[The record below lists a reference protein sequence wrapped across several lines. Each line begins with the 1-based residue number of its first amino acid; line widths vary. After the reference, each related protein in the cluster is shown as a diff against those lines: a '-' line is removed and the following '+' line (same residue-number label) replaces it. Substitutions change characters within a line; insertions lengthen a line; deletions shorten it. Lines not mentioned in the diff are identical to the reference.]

1 MEVNLINSLTQVDA
15 EAWNALTGV
24 AYPFMRHEFL
34 LALEQSG
41 AVSEQTGWLPR
52 HLLVMDKEELLAV
65 MPLYLKQ
72 HSFGEY
78 VFDHQW
84 ANAYYRNG
92 LDYYP
97 KWLSAIPFT
106 PCQGARFCIKPG
118 IDPSVVLQLLFDFI
132 KNLSE
137 LNAVS
142 SWHCLFPE
150 VRQLELLQAME
161 LGIREG
167 VQFHWFNK
175 GYVCFDDFLQTL
187 SAAKRKMIKRE
198 RRRVIEQGVCL
209 QRIAG
214 HEAGAEQW
222 QAFFRFYAMTY
233 LKKASQPYLNLAFF
247 QQIAATMGEQLLLV
261 FALKDDQYVGAA
273 LSFVGSDTLYGRYW
287 GCHEEYN
294 ALHFEACYYQ
304 GLDYCIEQGLSR
316 FDSGAQ
322 GEHKISRGFEPI
334 TTYSAHWIKDAGFA
348 KAITQFLARE
358 QTSIRLYKEDAMAYL
373 PFKQQSADLL

>member
-15 EAWNALTGV
+15 EAWNELAGV
-24 AYPFMRHEFL
+24 TYPFMRHEFL

-52 HLLVMDKEELLAV
+52 HLLVKVKNELIAF

-97 KWLSAIPFT
+97 KCLSAIPFT
-106 PCQGARFCIKPG
+106 PCQGARFCVKPG
-118 IDPSVVLQLLFDFI
+118 VDTSTVLRLLFDFI
-132 KNLSE
+132 KNHAE
-137 LNAVS
+137 KNAVS
-142 SWHCLFPE
+142 SWHCLFPDT
-150 VRQLELLQAME
+150 RQLALLQAME

-175 GYVCFDDFLQTL
+175 GYADFDDFLQRL

-198 RRRVIEQGVCL
+198 RRRVIEQGVSL
-209 QRIAG
+209 LRIAG
-214 HEAGAEQW
+214 KEANAEQW
-222 QAFFRFYAMTY
+222 QVFFRFYTMTY

-261 FALKDDQYVGAA
+261 FALKDDQYVAAA
-273 LSFVGSDTLYGRYW
+273 LSFIGSDTLYGRYW

-304 GLDYCIEQGLSR
+304 GLDYCIEHGLSR

-348 KAITQFLARE
+348 KAVTQFLARE
-358 QTSIRLYKEDAMAYL
+358 QTSIRLYKEDAMTYL
-373 PFKQQSADLL
+373 PFKQASADLL